1 MANIDD
7 IAYAIGADKKNPT
20 GIKDWFGRV
29 VSLSPF
35 KVARLGS
42 EIGVECVNLAVRSYP
57 VFKDRNNSFFICYF
71 CTELYFIFRQA
82 FTEKRYEMRYFCASV
97 TGFK

>member
-42 EIGVECVNLAVRSYP
+42 EIGVECAFSNISHFIKL
-57 VFKDRNNSFFICYF
+57 FKLRYKETPAAFRRRHSI
-71 CTELYFIFRQA
+71 LYGEEYKAIL
-82 FTEKRYEMRYFCASV
+82 
-97 TGFK
+97 G